1 MGELLEK
8 NDYIG
13 QLHYSKDFSNTY
25 HHLSKSHSQQRNQAF
40 NGFVYISADLYLM
53 GLYEGQCVQL
63 QSCDPQ
69 WSSVISTVQNCDSSI
84 SFIFIILMLQFIQ
97 NNFD

>member
-1 MGELLEK
+1 
-8 NDYIG
+8 
-13 QLHYSKDFSNTY
+13 
-25 HHLSKSHSQQRNQAF
+25 
-40 NGFVYISADLYLM
+40 M
-53 GLYEGQCVQL
+53 GLDEGQCVQL

-69 WSSVISTVQNCDSSI
+69 WSSVISTVQNCDSGI